1 MRGVLIAGVMLLGCG
16 CIGSAAA
23 QDEAEVQLK
32 PLTGSYYMAPPID
45 AEDANAPVDHI
56 YMTVTGNAAKA
67 MWDAMKVDTTPDEC
81 IGRMAR
87 QVESLVCYGPG
98 TQMAGPLG
106 PNDSPYE
113 CYLGLN
119 LKTAQLEIGQDC

>member
-1 MRGVLIAGVMLLGCG
+1 MRKVLMAGAMLIVCG
-16 CIGSAAA
+16 FIGTAVA
-23 QDEAEVQLK
+23 QDAAEVQPK
-32 PLTGSYYMAPPID
+32 PLTGSYYMAPPMD
-45 AEDANAPVDHI
+45 AEDPNAPDDHI
-56 YMTVTGNAAKA
+56 YMTVTGDAAKA

-87 QVESLVCYGPG
+87 QVQSLVCYGAATPMSG
-98 TQMAGPLG
+98 SLG

-119 LKTAQLEIGQDC
+119 LKTAQLEIGEDC